1 MLADN
6 ENGEMSRKDE
16 IMSSNTCPKC
26 KHEISPLDKS
36 CPGCGATL
44 HWGAPKRPAN
54 MAPTTARGASGQKRR
69 RRRRMTIKQC
79 IGLIVAG
86 VGIPAFI
93 GLVAHMGSGANFM
106 VVFFIALFVVTT
118 IIELGMVI
126 NRDVQG
132 IREWRED
139 RE

>member
-1 MLADN
+1 MN
-6 ENGEMSRKDE
+6 NIR
-16 IMSSNTCPKC
+16 CPKC
-26 KHEISPLDKS
+26 KSEIPTLEKE
-36 CPGCGATL
+36 CPICGATL
-44 HWGAPKRPAN
+44 HWGAKKRPAS
-54 MAPTTARGASGQKRR
+54 MDPATAGGGAGPKRR

-79 IGLIVAG
+79 IGLIV
-86 VGIPAFI
+86 VGIGLPALI
-93 GLVAHMGSGANFM
+93 GLVAHVGSGANFM

>member
-1 MLADN
+1 MN
-6 ENGEMSRKDE
+6 NIR
-16 IMSSNTCPKC
+16 CPKC
-26 KHEISPLDKS
+26 KSEIPTLEKE
-36 CPGCGATL
+36 CPICGATL
-44 HWGAPKRPAN
+44 HWGAKKRPAS
-54 MAPTTARGASGQKRR
+54 MDPATAGGAAGPKRR

-86 VGIPAFI
+86 VGLPALI
-93 GLVAHMGSGANFM
+93 GLVAHVGSGANFM